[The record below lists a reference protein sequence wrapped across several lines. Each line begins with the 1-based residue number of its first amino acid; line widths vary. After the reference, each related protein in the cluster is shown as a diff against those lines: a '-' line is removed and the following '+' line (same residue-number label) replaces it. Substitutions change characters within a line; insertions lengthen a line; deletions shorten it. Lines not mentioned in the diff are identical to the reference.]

1 MTRDRAR
8 KKAIRAQMDASGE
21 PYSTAARKLGAAGD
35 PAATAE
41 VLFARVNSTL
51 ASQGARIEIRADW
64 GSRWGLGR
72 PEGHRPGRVER
83 LATFAAKAVVKRI
96 SPETDLAS
104 VREKL
109 KQGLLHPAGEGF
121 VQPAADQYRIA
132 FGGFAVM
139 KFNGQHYRGESGKP
153 LDEARHRSEE
163 FAGAPL
169 ELLRSLRDVTDA
181 RQIGHET
188 VRGTPCQIIAARAG
202 STEFT
207 IWIDDEH
214 IRRVQIE
221 QGGSSERI
229 DLSLTKTLE
238 LWDFGAQ
245 DVPAD
250 WTHLP
255 SPPDAGVQDDV

>member
-1 MTRDRAR
+1 
-8 KKAIRAQMDASGE
+8 MDASGE
-21 PYSTAARKLGAAGD
+21 PYSTAARKLGAAGAAGD
-35 PAATAE
+35 PAAAGD
-41 VLFARVNSTL
+41 VIIARVNSTL
-51 ASQGARIEIRADW
+51 ASPGARIEMRADW

-72 PEGHRPGRVER
+72 PEGHRPGGVER

-139 KFNGQHYRGESGKP
+139 KFNGQHYRGGSGKP
-153 LDEARHRSEE
+153 LEARHRSEE

-169 ELLRSLRDVTDA
+169 ELLRRLRDVTDA
-181 RQIGHET
+181 RQVGHET

-229 DLSLTKTLE
+229 DLSLTETLE
-238 LWDFGAQ
+238 LWDFGAE
-245 DVPAD
+245 DVSAD

-255 SPPDAGVQDDV
+255 SSRTRGYRTTSDR